1 MGNTKQVRE
10 MLKEHGVSEE
20 EYAEIV
26 KNSGMSKEDYNGL
39 ALEYNAPK
47 GITWKEMAKI
57 YEERYPLINIE
68 GHIRRMKKRWEDG
81 EFEDIQAFTR
91 EFEEGIKKFISP
103 QAKQIYIDEQDNNII
118 RNDGDAEHRVAVK
131 IIKKQKRQL
140 RALKLHRHKPT
151 QMEMKEII
159 DKHRFKSNDKANCT
173 KIGNELGIDPETAK
187 RWIQKLGL
195 SDYAFNPKHL
205 K

>member
-1 MGNTKQVRE
+1 MYKKEIGFLEMMMVICMHYQLKDGKLTKE
-10 MLKEHGVSEE
+10 MEEFGLLGLDKESPL
-20 EYAEIV
+20 YNEIV
-26 KNSGMSKEDYNGL
+26 LSFQSAATFDSNSIEILKNVLDVVKSKM
-39 ALEYNAPK
+39 LEIHK
-47 GITWKEMAKI
+47 
-57 YEERYPLINIE
+57 L
-68 GHIRRMKKRWEDG
+68 
-81 EFEDIQAFTR
+81 
-91 EFEEGIKKFISP
+91 EEGIKKYRSP
-103 QAKQIYIDEQDNNII
+103 KANQIYIDEQDKNII

-131 IIKKQKRQL
+131 MIKKQKRQL

-173 KIGNELGIDPETAK
+173 KIGNELDIDPETAK